1 MASDI
6 SLAVADGDSVTT
18 TDSTPDSVPRLTDST
33 AGPVTTTD
41 PLTAIGIQTLSQ
53 AVEMLREDVEQERDR
68 ADQAERQ
75 VEIERQLVEE
85 GRKRIDELH
94 ASLADERRRI
104 DGLHTELADARTTA
118 MISGSEAAVL
128 RTRLTL
134 LTDERRRPWRRRWFR

>member
-53 AVEMLREDVEQERDR
+53 AVEMLREDVEQD
-68 ADQAERQ
+68 A
-75 VEIERQLVEE
+75 I
-85 GRKRIDELH
+85 GRIRLSGKSRSSGNWSKKD
-94 ASLADERRRI
+94 ASGSTSYGPHSLT
-104 DGLHTELADARTTA
+104 DGLYTELADARTTA